1 MTTTMSQAELETL
14 FADPVAQDLLAAAV
28 PARLAYTGVD
38 GAPRVVPVGSWWEG
52 GALHIA
58 TIPGSPKV
66 TALQRDPRVAVTI
79 DTDRLPPKVLLVR
92 GTAESEEVPGV
103 PDGYVAMGRVFAG
116 PDAADEWERGVRELY
131 DSMTLIR
138 IMPTW
143 AKIMDFETRLPSMV
157 EKLLLEKQAA
167 GS

>member
-1 MTTTMSQAELETL
+1 MTTTMSRDELETL
-14 FADPVAQDLLAAAV
+14 FADPVAQELLAAAF

-52 GALHIA
+52 GALLIA

-79 DTDRLPPKVLLVR
+79 DTDGLPPKVLLVR
-92 GTAESEEVPGV
+92 GTAETEEVAGV
-103 PDGYVAMGRVFAG
+103 PDGYVVMGRRLAG
-116 PDAADEWERGVRELY
+116 PDGGDEWEQGVRALH

-138 IMPTW
+138 ITPTW

-157 EKLLLEKQAA
+157 EKLVRERQRA